1 MRKALFGMA
10 CGLIGGIMISMIAL
24 SPARTEAKSNFNI
37 TKVESN
43 GHYNVFVIED
53 KETGNSYVGF
63 SYLSIAHGKAS
74 VSITPRL
81 DGQEYYH
88 K

>member
-1 MRKALFGMA
+1 MV
-10 CGLIGGIMISMIAL
+10 CGLIGGIAISMIAV
-24 SPARTEAKSNFNI
+24 SPARTEAKSNFSI
-37 TKVESN
+37 TKVESKSN
-43 GHYNVFVIED
+43 YSVFVIED
-53 KETGNSYVGF
+53 EETGNSYVGF
-63 SYLSIAHGKAS
+63 SYLSPAHGKVS